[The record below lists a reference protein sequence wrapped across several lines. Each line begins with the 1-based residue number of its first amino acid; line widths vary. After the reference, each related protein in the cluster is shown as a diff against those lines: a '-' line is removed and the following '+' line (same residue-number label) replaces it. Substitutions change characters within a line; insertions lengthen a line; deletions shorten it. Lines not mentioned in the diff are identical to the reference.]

1 MNLRGLKEGHW
12 YKLTF
17 NDGTTELC
25 RILSY
30 ESEADSPDGIEGVFV
45 EIENVEL
52 EGGEIEVLANEVT
65 AAELAR

>member
-30 ESEADSPDGIEGVFV
+30 ESESDSPEGIECVFV
-45 EIENVEL
+45 EFDNGFHGHWVEL
-52 EGGEIEVLANEVT
+52 SNEEVI
-65 AAELAR
+65 AAEEIL